1 MCVSFVGTYGSGLVP
16 ELVGIRSPADIF
28 FGYFFVPMRLCRSTE
43 CFVRRMND
51 PHASLSSPLPPAPAR
66 EVHCADSIPW
76 MKARGP
82 MAGSCA
88 VTSLPDVSEV
98 GLSLPVWRTWFL
110 DAVRL
115 VVASVPDESA
125 ALFFQSD
132 IKRDGVWVDKGA
144 LVIRAA
150 EDAGARVL
158 FHKIVCRRPPGML
171 TMGRPGYTHLIAV
184 SRSMV
189 CPEVLPIPDVI
200 TDAGRQRWVRAM
212 GVRAAAHA
220 VRFARDQVG
229 AKIVFD
235 PFCGVGTVLAVA
247 NAFGLAAIGVEK
259 AKKRSEEARTLKV
272 MASEL

>member
-1 MCVSFVGTYGSGLVP
+1 
-16 ELVGIRSPADIF
+16 
-28 FGYFFVPMRLCRSTE
+28 
-43 CFVRRMND
+43 
-51 PHASLSSPLPPAPAR
+51 
-66 EVHCADSIPW
+66 
-76 MKARGP
+76 MKARGRIEG
-82 MAGSCA
+82 ACA

-98 GLSLPVWRTWFL
+98 GLALPVWRTWFL

-115 VVASVPDESA
+115 VVEAVPDGSA

-132 IKRDGVWVDKGA
+132 IKRDGVWIDKGA

-150 EDAGARVL
+150 EDAGAHVL

-184 SRSMV
+184 SRAMK

-200 TDAGRQRWVRAM
+200 SDAGRLPWVRAM

-229 AKIVFD
+229 AKTVFD

-247 NAFGLAAIGVEK
+247 NALGLEALGVEK
-259 AKKRSEEARTLKV
+259 AKKRCEQSR
-272 MASEL
+272 ELVVTAGELGE